1 MNQPG
6 FMEKKVSNIG
16 FRSPAC
22 LSLKDLEEKKQQG
35 YSSPKAPTKTAE
47 DQQIFSCRGHVAAV
61 FVESLGA
68 FVW

>member
-1 MNQPG
+1 
-6 FMEKKVSNIG
+6 MEKKVSNIG

-35 YSSPKAPTKTAE
+35 YSSPKAPTKTTE

-61 FVESLGA
+61 FC
-68 FVW
+68 